1 MFIIKFTIDNI
12 TEIFNSV
19 RVDVKGDQFQCHIDC
34 RDQGEQALRYQ
45 MPIWEYL
52 NWNQNPI

>member
-52 NWNQNPI
+52 N